1 MRKRIGEEY
10 VYEPGNAPDVEH
22 GDIEALMKDF
32 PDFREEIQAFTGNK

>member
-1 MRKRIGEEY
+1 MRKLIGEEY

-32 PDFREEIQAFTGNK
+32 PEEIQAFTGNM